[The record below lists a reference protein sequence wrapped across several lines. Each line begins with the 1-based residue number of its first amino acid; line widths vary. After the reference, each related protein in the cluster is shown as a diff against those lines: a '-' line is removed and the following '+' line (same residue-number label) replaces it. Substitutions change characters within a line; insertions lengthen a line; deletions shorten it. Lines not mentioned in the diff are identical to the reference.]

1 MSKVIEKKEIILAV
15 TQALAEDVGSGDIT
29 AALCS
34 NEPIQAKII
43 SRETAILCGQAWFVE
58 SFQQVDSSIIIDWH
72 HHDGDLLA
80 ANDVVCHLHGPARAL
95 VSAERT
101 ALNFLQTLSATATVT
116 HEFMQQI
123 ATNSR
128 TKLLDTRK
136 TIPGLRRAQ
145 KYAVLCGGGMNHR
158 IGLFDAYLIKENHIA
173 ACGSITQAVS
183 QARTLHSDRSIEVEV
198 ENIDELRQAMSAGA
212 DRALLDNFSYEQVE
226 QAVVLA
232 NSEIE
237 LEVSGN
243 IEGDQIARLSALQ
256 VDYISSGALTKHIRA
271 IDYSMRFQEP

>member
-1 MSKVIEKKEIILAV
+1 MPKAIDKKEITLAV
-15 TQALAEDVGSGDIT
+15 AQALAEDVGSGDIT

-43 SRETAILCGQAWFVE
+43 SRETAILCGQAWFIE
-58 SFQQVDSSIIIDWH
+58 SFQQLDDNIVIDWH
-72 HHDGDLLA
+72 KQDGDLLA
-80 ANDVVCHLHGPARAL
+80 ANDVVCHLHGAARAL
-95 VSAERT
+95 LSAERT

-116 HEFMQQI
+116 HEFLQQI
-123 ATNSR
+123 TANSR

-136 TIPGLRRAQ
+136 TIPGLRSAQ

-158 IGLFDAYLIKENHIA
+158 IGLYDAYLIKENHIA
-173 ACGSITQAVS
+173 ACGSIAKAVS
-183 QARTLHSDRSIEVEV
+183 QAHALHNDRSVEVEV
-198 ENIDELRQAMSAGA
+198 ENIDELHQAVSAGA

-226 QAVVLA
+226 QAVALA
-232 NSEIE
+232 SGKIE

-243 IEGDQIARLSALQ
+243 IEAEQIARLSALQ

-271 IDYSMRFQEP
+271 IDYSMRFQQQ